1 MNTSDRLNPE
11 ERELARLLGRPS
23 ATLAPNAR
31 IDAAIAEM
39 AQQPLAAPASTTQA
53 QAQARVSAPPV
64 AASRTTARHGR
75 RRRLMPALAVAA
87 SLVLVIGLAWQLQ
100 PTLPPME
107 AHQVASDAPPPAEPA
122 AMPQPAPLP
131 AAESADTPAKPV
143 ARMDH
148 PPSQIR
154 EAAPP
159 ASRARM
165 ATADAPA
172 KPATSTASEPQQITV
187 TGSRMAKAIAA
198 NDGLQRAR
206 EVAPPSPPAPPAP
219 PAQVMAA
226 PPPPP
231 QVAIRLPA
239 PASAEAALAA
249 APARDS
255 SIVPDL
261 ETDTAL
267 PPRQWLQRIRQRHT
281 DGDDAG
287 ARASLRQLIATHPK
301 TRIPRDLRPLLE
313 D

>member
-1 MNTSDRLNPE
+1 MNTSDQLNPE

-39 AQQPLAAPASTTQA
+39 AQQPLAASASTTQA

-107 AHQVASDAPPPAEPA
+107 ASQVASDAPPPAEPA

-131 AAESADTPAKPV
+131 AAETADTPAKPV

-154 EAAPP
+154 EAAPA
-159 ASRARM
+159 ASRDERK
-165 ATADAPA
+165 ADKIEA
-172 KPATSTASEPQQITV
+172 EI
-187 TGSRMAKAIAA
+187 M
-198 NDGLQRAR
+198 LQKY
-206 EVAPPSPPAPPAP
+206 
-219 PAQVMAA
+219 
-226 PPPPP
+226 
-231 QVAIRLPA
+231 
-239 PASAEAALAA
+239 
-249 APARDS
+249 
-255 SIVPDL
+255 
-261 ETDTAL
+261 
-267 PPRQWLQRIRQRHT
+267 
-281 DGDDAG
+281 G
-287 ARASLRQLIATHPK
+287 
-301 TRIPRDLRPLLE
+301 
-313 D
+313 